1 MDIEKYIDSDL
12 LDRFEFYNYGHALEI
27 LHDAFPVEWNELQE
41 CLRKLKLTLADIKKA
56 GGNESPIPKKFDDV
70 LYPYG
75 WREIRISGDLIVKR
89 CV

>member
-27 LHDAFPVEWNELQE
+27 LHDAFPVEWDELQE

-56 GGNESPIPKKFDDV
+56 GGMEELRGFCLQEKETTEWKYITT
-70 LYPYG
+70 G
-75 WREIRISGDLIVKR
+75 TITW
-89 CV
+89 